1 MLEEVKT
8 FLNYAIVTYNG
19 FTLTPLN
26 LVFVVVL
33 FFGTKLLLSFTKKLI
48 YKRTNQ
54 DEIGR
59 SNSLFQIIKYF
70 VWVITISLC
79 LESVGI
85 NISILIAGSAAL
97 LVGIGFGLQ
106 NIFNDFTSGIII
118 LLDRSIKVG
127 DVLETDGIVGEVK
140 EIRLRTTK
148 VLTRE
153 DTILIIPNHKFIEDP
168 VLNWSENDWNTRF
181 SVTVGVAYG
190 SDVQLV
196 RTLILQAAEE
206 HPLISNTPTPF
217 ARFTDFGDS
226 SLDFE
231 LFFWSESVFRVGQ
244 VQSDLR
250 FRIDEL
256 FRLNK
261 VTIPFPQR
269 DVHLYQK

>member
-1 MLEEVKT
+1 MEELKS
-8 FLNYAIVTYNG
+8 FLNYAIVNYNG
-19 FTLTPLN
+19 YTLTPLN
-26 LVFVVVL
+26 LVVVL
-33 FFGTKLLLSFTKKLI
+33 ILIFGTRLLLSFTKKI
-48 YKRTNQ
+48 IFQRTSS

-70 VWVITISLC
+70 VWVIALSLC

-127 DVLETDGIVGEVK
+127 DILETDGIVGEVK

-153 DTILIIPNHKFIEDP
+153 NTILIIPNHKFIQDP

-181 SVTVGVAYG
+181 SVKVGVAYG
-190 SDVQLV
+190 SNVQLV
-196 RTLILQAAEE
+196 KRLIEQAAEE
-206 HPLISNTPTPF
+206 HPLISENPGPF
-217 ARFTDFGDS
+217 ARFIDFGDS

-231 LFFWSESVFRVGQ
+231 LFFWSESIFRVGQ

-250 FRIDEL
+250 FKIDEL
-256 FRLNK
+256 FRANN

-269 DVHLYQK
+269 DVHLYNK